1 MSVVRLAEY
10 QPPAWRVVHADL
22 GFDLDPERTVV
33 QARLRIE
40 GDPTRGPLRLH
51 GEDLELLELQ
61 LDGQVLPASRY
72 RIGGGVLEIDDAPAS
87 CVLHSTV
94 AIVPRANTRL
104 EGLYCSGPMLLTQCE
119 AQGFRRITFFIDQPD
134 VLATYS
140 VELRAERTAYPVLLA
155 NGNPVG
161 HGQLDDARHFAK
173 WDDPHPKPSYLFAIA
188 AGDIGCLQAP
198 FTTMDGREVTVKV
211 WAEHRDVARCE
222 YAVEATLRAMR
233 WDEERFGRA
242 YDLDQFN
249 IVAAQDFTMGAME
262 NKGLNIFN
270 ARYIL
275 ADPRSATD
283 ADFEAIESVIG
294 HEYFHNW
301 SGNRVTLRDW
311 FQLSLKEG
319 LTVFRDQ
326 EFTSDLRSRGVK
338 RIADVRGLRARQF
351 IEDAGPLAHPVR
363 PQEYS
368 EINNFYTATVYEKGA
383 ELIRMLHTLLGEA
396 AFRRGMD
403 RYFAAND
410 GKAATVEDLLAALAT
425 EGGQDLRPFLRW
437 YDQAG
442 TPTLSVSD
450 CWDPATG
457 EYSLAI
463 VQQQPDTPGQ
473 TAKAPLPIPL
483 RYALYADDGSA
494 IATPLQGDAEVGQG
508 MILLRER
515 RHSLALRGLAERPLP
530 AFLHSLSAP
539 VRLHYH
545 YSAAQLAKL
554 VVVERDPLL
563 RWDAMQRL
571 AFGAIVEARAEHR
584 DALVA
589 AAGSLLADRTADP
602 AFIAEA
608 LLLPDVATL
617 ADQCAAIDLD
627 ALIKEREDLLEL
639 LAETHSD
646 LAAAR
651 HAELAV
657 IEPEALTPRAA
668 AARRLKNVL
677 LPWLTRLD
685 PAATVA
691 AAQFSRAGTMTD
703 RLAALAA
710 LIHFDAPAA
719 AEALAAFRA
728 EWRED
733 LLVTDKWI
741 GLVASRP
748 QPETLDDVR
757 ALIADPSVWLPA
769 NPNRVRAVLGAFGRS
784 SPVAH
789 HRRDGAGYA
798 LYAEQVVALDAI
810 NPQIAARLL
819 TAWEQWR
826 RLDAT
831 RTGLIEAQLR
841 QVQAQARSPDLID
854 VAGRLLA

>member
-1 MSVVRLAEY
+1 MSVVRLADY
-10 QPPAWRVVHADL
+10 QPPAWRVLHVDL
-22 GFDLDPERTVV
+22 VFELDPERSVV
-33 QARLRIE
+33 QSTLRIA
-40 GDPTRGPLRLH
+40 GDPARGPLRLH
-51 GEDLELLELQ
+51 GEDLEVLALA
-61 LDGQVLPASRY
+61 LDGAPLPASRY
-72 RIGGGVLEIDDAPAS
+72 RLDGGVLEIADAPAQ
-87 CVLHSTV
+87 CTLQATV
-94 AIVPRANTRL
+94 AIAPRRNTRL

-119 AQGFRRITFFIDQPD
+119 AQGFRRITFAIDQPD
-134 VLATYS
+134 VLATYA
-140 VELRAERTAYPVLLA
+140 VELRGERARYPVLLA
-155 NGNPVG
+155 NGNPA
-161 HGQLDDARHFAK
+161 GQGELPGGRHFAR
-173 WDDPHPKPSYLFAIA
+173 WHDPHPKPSYLFAIA
-188 AGDIGCLQAP
+188 AGDIGCLEAP
-198 FTTMDGREVTVKV
+198 FTTMEGRTVSVKV
-211 WAEHRDVARCE
+211 WAEHRDVARCR
-222 YAVEATLRAMR
+222 YALEATLRAMR
-233 WDEERFGRA
+233 WDEQRFGRA
-242 YDLDQFN
+242 YDLEQFN

-338 RIADVRGLRARQF
+338 RIADVRALRARQF
-351 IEDAGPLAHPVR
+351 VEDAGPLAHPVR

-410 GKAATVEDLLAALAT
+410 GKAATVEDLLGALAA
-425 EGGQDLRPFLRW
+425 ESGQDLSPFLRW

-442 TPTLSVSD
+442 TPSVTVSD
-450 CWDPATG
+450 CWDAATG

-483 RYALYADDGSA
+483 RYALYLDGQPLA
-494 IATPLQGDAEVGQG
+494 APLQGDAEVRDGL
-508 MILLRER
+508 ILLRER
-515 RHSLALRGLAERPLP
+515 RHALQLRGLARRPLP
-530 AFLHSLSAP
+530 AFLHALSAP
-539 VRLHYH
+539 VRLHYD
-545 YSAAQLAKL
+545 YRAGELAEL
-554 VVVERDPLL
+554 VAVERDALL

-571 AFGAIVEARAEHR
+571 AFGAIVERRAEHR
-584 DALVA
+584 EALVA
-589 AAGSLLADRTADP
+589 AAGSLLADRAADP

-617 ADQCAAIDLD
+617 ADQCTAIDLD
-627 ALIKEREDLLEL
+627 GLVKEREDVLDL

-646 LAAAR
+646 LAAER
-651 HAELAV
+651 HAELAA
-657 IEPEALTPRAA
+657 IEPDALTPRAA

-691 AAQFSRAGTMTD
+691 AAQFRRAGTMTD

-728 EWRED
+728 EWRDD

-748 QPETLDDVR
+748 QPEALDDVR
-757 ALIADPSVWLPA
+757 GLIADPSVWLPA
-769 NPNRVRAVLGAFGRS
+769 NPNRVRAVLGGFGRS
-784 SPVAH
+784 NPVAH

-798 LYAEQVVALDAI
+798 LYAEQVVALDAV

-831 RTGLIEAQLR
+831 RRALIEAQLR
-841 QVQAQARSPDLID
+841 RVQAQATSPDLID
-854 VAGRLLA
+854 VAQRLLA